1 MSSCCNSSLL
11 FFIISWLLRIQKS
24 TSFLL
29 SLDHYRNNNQL
40 SLLSC
45 SFTQHQHIRISSLD
59 KKRDGRSKNKR
70 HGHTKLNLRN
80 FDLPEALIFYGLDT
94 VVDNILASSDSTIA
108 ININNNKP
116 SVRPG
121 VLRLMKESEEIK
133 TPIIILSE
141 HYTMDEISSI
151 LHDADE
157 TFQTLNEKNSLHYRS
172 SLEEFIVDYNKIF
185 QNNGDGNMEN
195 DNDEEFYDYAPTF
208 QGKGIGHAP
217 SPAAL
222 MDAIHTIW
230 IEPRGFGGSAG
241 FGTKY
246 ADAIRN
252 PLPQHCVVFVSSS
265 SDEHTRDRKQF
276 ADNYSGSG
284 SGSGSNSSDGSYESI
299 SRDRAVASRT
309 AGMRVM
315 YIEDGRLGSCTAE
328 DVSDGIVDSLG
339 TEDDWSIVTMDCIS
353 TPGSFWLNMAQP
365 RDENGNRVNA
375 YEVIDRYTKLRTP
388 ARQNRGLKDEE
399 NVKEKENDPTDD
411 VMDEDEI
418 RKILE
423 DLDSL

>member
-1 MSSCCNSSLL
+1 MNIYNSSFL
-11 FFIISWLLRIQKS
+11 IVTVPWLLQIQIS
-24 TSFLL
+24 TSFL
-29 SLDHYRNNNQL
+29 SCDHYHNTSNDRIFFGYNKQQQQINNGP
-40 SLLSC
+40 SLE
-45 SFTQHQHIRISSLD
+45 R
-59 KKRDGRSKNKR
+59 KRDIRSKSKR
-70 HGHTKLNLRN
+70 RGKTKLKLRN

-94 VVDNILASSDSTIA
+94 VVDNMLAYSSD
-108 ININNNKP
+108 NNNKP
-116 SVRPG
+116 NVRPG
-121 VLRLMKESEEIK
+121 VLRLMKESDDIK
-133 TPIIILSE
+133 TPIIILSD
-141 HYTMDEISSI
+141 HYKMNEISSI
-151 LHDADE
+151 LHATDVR
-157 TFQTLNEKNSLHYRS
+157 FQSLNEKNILHYRS
-172 SLEEFIVDYNKIF
+172 SLEEFIVEEYNKIY
-185 QNNGDGNMEN
+185 QNNDNGEIEN
-195 DNDEEFYDYAPTF
+195 DNDDDYEYPPTF

-222 MDAIHTIW
+222 MDAVNTIW

-265 SDEHTRDRKQF
+265 SDEYARESKTF
-276 ADNYSGSG
+276 ADDDIGSI
-284 SGSGSNSSDGSYESI
+284 SSDGSSGSSGSI
-299 SRDRAVASRT
+299 SRDRAIASRT

-339 TEDDWSIVTMDCIS
+339 DENDWSIVTMDCIS

-365 RDENGNRVNA
+365 RDSNGNRVNA
-375 YEVIDRYTKLRTP
+375 YEVIDYYTKLRTP
-388 ARQNRGLKDEE
+388 LVRQNKGIKDEE
-399 NVKEKENDPTDD
+399 SVKEKENDDE

-418 RKILE
+418 RKILA